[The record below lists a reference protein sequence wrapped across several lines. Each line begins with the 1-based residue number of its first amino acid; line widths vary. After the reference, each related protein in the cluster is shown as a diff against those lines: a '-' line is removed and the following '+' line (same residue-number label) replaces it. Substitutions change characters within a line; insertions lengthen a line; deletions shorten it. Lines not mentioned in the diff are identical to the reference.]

1 MNVVIARL
9 TAQQQKNVGAQI
21 GQCETVGRYESD
33 IARFSVMNEVF
44 DDVDR
49 SGSGIAM
56 FRYVDLAN
64 IRSACSQRPGS
75 RREECQRTGAVAGES
90 VRRSYESAVEEWCIL
105 PAAWWWLAPM
115 V

>member
-1 MNVVIARL
+1 MLLHVVIARL
-9 TAQQQKNVGAQI
+9 TTQRQKNVRAQI

-64 IRSACSQRPGS
+64 IRSAQRPVADG
-75 RREECQRTGAVAGES
+75 RNANGREPLRVN
-90 VRRSYESAVEEWCIL
+90 R
-105 PAAWWWLAPM
+105 
-115 V
+115 